1 MKCATKMVELLSLHI
16 GRFQRE
22 RAEYERTLPP
32 ALLVFTPVPAGS
44 QESGAEDEHHF
55 RTLTSVATPM
65 LGVGEP
71 IVFPVVKNQENA
83 FGRGITVGR
92 TGNNDVVLDDGTVS
106 RFHAWFQREPDGS
119 YTVTD
124 AGSKNGSFVTGVRL
138 QPRAPLAAGGRH
150 AGALWPRG
158 PDLLSGERLHQG
170 ARPQDDAVS
179 ASGPSQDLINMG
191 FTLFSSGNRER
202 SRWPLTT
209 EAFGLT
215 DVGRKRQHN
224 EDAMLVDA
232 VARPLHRRRRH
243 GRPRGRRGRQRAG
256 HRGRQ
261 AAHRSRTGTIL
272 KDLGA
277 EPQSQANRAAAA
289 ALVEVAVQRAC
300 ADIYRMAAAD
310 ATKRGMGTTFVCLAV
325 GGNKGVIGH
334 VGDSRVYLVR
344 NGQCHRLTEDHTLVA
359 AQLKAGTITKEQA
372 ATSQYRNVI
381 TRAVGIQ
388 ESVQVDTLI
397 VDLLPGDIFLLCSDG
412 LHGYLDG
419 RRDRAARRSGAA
431 RETCRERFIDARQ
444 RARRQGQ
451 HHRGGGAASR
461 ATARSAA
468 EESAEAQSRME
479 ALRKIPLFRHLT
491 YKEQTAV
498 LSIATTRTFP
508 GGREIVTE
516 GQPGEELFVVIRGRV
531 AIEKNGVEIAEL
543 RAGGHF
549 GEMGL
554 IDNAPRSATVRATEP
569 TRVMVIARS
578 DLMNLMKRESI
589 LAVKMLWSFVQ
600 VLSDRL
606 RATNS
611 ELCEARQELAVA
623 QAIQPFAEE

>member
-1 MKCATKMVELLSLHI
+1 M
-16 GRFQRE
+16 
-22 RAEYERTLPP
+22 
-32 ALLVFTPVPAGS
+32 
-44 QESGAEDEHHF
+44 
-55 RTLTSVATPM
+55 
-65 LGVGEP
+65 
-71 IVFPVVKNQENA
+71 
-83 FGRGITVGR
+83 
-92 TGNNDVVLDDGTVS
+92 
-106 RFHAWFQREPDGS
+106 
-119 YTVTD
+119 
-124 AGSKNGSFVTGVRL
+124 
-138 QPRAPLAAGGRH
+138 
-150 AGALWPRG
+150 
-158 PDLLSGERLHQG
+158 
-170 ARPQDDAVS
+170 
-179 ASGPSQDLINMG
+179 
-191 FTLFSSGNRER
+191 
-202 SRWPLTT
+202 PLTA
-209 EAFGLT
+209 EGFGLT

-224 EDAMLVDA
+224 EDSMLVDA
-232 VARPLHRRRRH
+232 QLGAYVVADGMGGHAA
-243 GRPRGRRGRQRAG
+243 GEVASARAIEVFKQQIASN
-256 HRGRQ
+256 RQ
-261 AAHRSRTGTIL
+261 AL
-272 KDLGA
+272 KDL
-277 EPQSQANRAAAA
+277 QSNPTQANRGAAA
-289 ALVEVAVQRAC
+289 ALVEVSIQRAC

-310 ATKRGMGTTFVCLAV
+310 STKRGMGTTFVCLVVA
-325 GGNKGVIGH
+325 GSKGVIGH

-397 VDLLPGDIFLLCSDG
+397 VDLLPGDTFILCSDG
-412 LHGYLDG
+412 LHGYLQDEEVAPIV
-419 RRDRAARRSGAA
+419 AAAPA
-431 RETCRERFIDARQ
+431 KELPKKFITLANE
-444 RARRQGQ
+444 
-451 HHRGGGAASR
+451 RGGKDNV
-461 ATARSAA
+461 TAVLVSVSGDAVAA
-468 EESAEAQSRME
+468 EETAEAQSRME

-508 GGREIVTE
+508 GGREIVIE

-531 AIEKNGVEIAEL
+531 AIEKGGVEIAEL

-569 TRVMVIARS
+569 TRVMVISRS

-589 LAVKMLWSFVQ
+589 LAVKLLWSFVQ

-611 ELCEARQELAVA
+611 ELSEARQELAVA